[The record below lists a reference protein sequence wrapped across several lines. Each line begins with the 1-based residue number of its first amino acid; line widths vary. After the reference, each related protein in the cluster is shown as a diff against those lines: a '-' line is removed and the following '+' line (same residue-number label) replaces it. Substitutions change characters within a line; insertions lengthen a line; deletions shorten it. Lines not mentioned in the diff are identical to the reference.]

1 MPNPVMVA
9 LSCTSEGKYARGG
22 VAVSWEVLGILSNIL
37 RLGRF
42 VMVFQYHGESYVNDH
57 PGYVSH
63 QVCVATFSRVTLVPA
78 DPTTVPVNDIVEL
91 A

>member
-1 MPNPVMVA
+1 
-9 LSCTSEGKYARGG
+9 
-22 VAVSWEVLGILSNIL
+22 
-37 RLGRF
+37 
-42 VMVFQYHGESYVNDH
+42 MVFQYHGESYVNDH